1 MYWIF
6 FGVLAAI
13 IIGVRFRPG
22 GKYRVMAMGH
32 DRCRSC
38 RASLQWGGTWS
49 SGQYAAV
56 CPKCG
61 EAQGRA

>member
-1 MYWIF
+1 MVYWIF

-22 GKYRVMAMGH
+22 GKYREIAKGH
-32 DRCRSC
+32 DHCAFC
-38 RASLQWGGTWS
+38 RASLKWSGGK
-49 SGQYAAV
+49 YATV

-61 EAQGRA
+61 KTQDR

>member
-6 FGVLAAI
+6 FGVLAAV

-22 GKYRVMAMGH
+22 GKYREMAKGH
-32 DRCRSC
+32 DRCGSC
-38 RASLQWGGTWS
+38 R
-49 SGQYAAV
+49 SGLKWIDGHYATV

-61 EAQGRA
+61 EAQDR